1 MAPSTSTLSDKEY
14 SSILRSV
21 DFAPASYKEI
31 AAALMKNGVKE
42 MYHAMVNESDILKLF
57 SIPNLEVF
65 WICRCHHEA
74 DDRSTSHEHLHA
86 LVQYKKGT
94 HRAAK
99 DRMKRNGQRFH
110 PKTTFKRILCP
121 DHAVGVLRYITCQ
134 DGQRTTRRNGDGL
147 QGAPHTH
154 YRRSVHGSWLLHKR
168 SEKKKLGCAD
178 VRLGIL
184 RNLQQNLDEE
194 WLKNNVSGHPH
205 HLHHHETCLCEFGKI
220 GREKKAAANQKRR
233 DFYKTEQGQDIKKMY
248 KDRAQ
253 NKKDIIKLVMDLKT
267 GNNLAEVEKETILDL
282 LKRMK

>member
-1 MAPSTSTLSDKEY
+1 MASTSKLNNNEY
-14 SSILRSV
+14 TKLLQ
-21 DFAPASYKEI
+21 DANFKPANFVKI
-31 AAALMKNGVKE
+31 ADALENHGIKQ
-42 MYHAMVNESDILKLF
+42 MYHALVNEDDILKLF
-57 SIPNLEVF
+57 SIPNLEIF
-65 WICRCHHEA
+65 WICRCHLVA
-74 DDRSTSHEHLHA
+74 KDGSSSHAHLHA

-94 HRAAK
+94 HRALKKRMQRAK
-99 DRMKRNGQRFH
+99 QRFH

-134 DGQRTTRRNGDGL
+134 DGQRKTKP
-147 QGAPHTH
+147 QHTH

-194 WLKNNVSGHPH
+194 WLKNNVSGHIH
-205 HLHHHETCLCEFGKI
+205 HLHHHQTCLCKFGKI
-220 GREKKAAANQKRR
+220 GRKKKEAANQKRR
-233 DFYKTEQGQDIKKMY
+233 DFYKTQQGQDIKKMY

-253 NKKDIIKLVMDLKT
+253 NKNDIIKLVMELKT
-267 GNNLAEVEKETILDL
+267 GNNLAEMEKETILDL

>member
-1 MAPSTSTLSDKEY
+1 MASTSKLNDNEY
-14 SSILRSV
+14 TKLLQ
-21 DFAPASYKEI
+21 DANFTPANFEKI
-31 AAALMKNGVKE
+31 ADALENHGIKQ
-42 MYHAMVNESDILKLF
+42 MYHALVNEDDILKLF
-57 SIPNLEVF
+57 TIPNLEIF
-65 WICRCHHEA
+65 WICRCHLVA
-74 DDRSTSHEHLHA
+74 LDGSSSHAHLHA

-99 DRMKRNGQRFH
+99 DRMKRNGQKFH

-134 DGQRTTRRNGDGL
+134 DGQRKTKP
-147 QGAPHTH
+147 QHTH

-184 RNLQQNLDEE
+184 RNLRKNLDEE
-194 WLKNNVSGHPH
+194 WLKSNVSGHPH

-267 GNNLAEVEKETILDL
+267 GNNLAEMEKETILDL

>member
-1 MAPSTSTLSDKEY
+1 MTSTSKLNDNEY
-14 SSILRSV
+14 TKLLQDV
-21 DFAPASYKEI
+21 NFTPANFEKI
-31 AAALMKNGVKE
+31 ADALENHGIKQ
-42 MYHAMVNESDILKLF
+42 MYHALVNEDDILKLF
-57 SIPNLEVF
+57 TIPNLEIF
-65 WICRCHHEA
+65 WICRCHLVA
-74 DDRSTSHEHLHA
+74 KDGSSSHAHLHA

-94 HRAAK
+94 HRALKKRMQRAK
-99 DRMKRNGQRFH
+99 QRFH

-134 DGQRTTRRNGDGL
+134 DGQRKTKP
-147 QGAPHTH
+147 QHTH

-220 GREKKAAANQKRR
+220 GRQKKAAANQKRR
-233 DFYKTEQGQDIKKMY
+233 DFYKTERGQDIKKMY

-267 GNNLAEVEKETILDL
+267 GNNLAEMEKETILDL

>member
-1 MAPSTSTLSDKEY
+1 MASTSKLNDNEY
-14 SSILRSV
+14 TKLLQ
-21 DFAPASYKEI
+21 DANFTPANFEKI
-31 AAALMKNGVKE
+31 ADALENHGIKQ
-42 MYHAMVNESDILKLF
+42 MYHALVNEDDILKLF
-57 SIPNLEVF
+57 TIPNLEIF
-65 WICRCHHEA
+65 WICRCHHVA
-74 DDRSTSHEHLHA
+74 LDGSSSHAHLHA

-134 DGQRTTRRNGDGL
+134 DGQRKTKP
-147 QGAPHTH
+147 QHTH

-178 VRLGIL
+178 VRLEIL

-220 GREKKAAANQKRR
+220 GRQKKAAANQKRR
-233 DFYKTEQGQDIKKMY
+233 DFYKTERGQDIKKMY

-267 GNNLAEVEKETILDL
+267 GNNLAEMEKETILDL

>member
-1 MAPSTSTLSDKEY
+1 MASTSKLNNNEY
-14 SSILRSV
+14 TKLLQ
-21 DFAPASYKEI
+21 DANFKPANFVKI
-31 AAALMKNGVKE
+31 ADALENHGIKQ
-42 MYHAMVNESDILKLF
+42 MYHALVNEDDILKLF
-57 SIPNLEVF
+57 TIPNLEIF
-65 WICRCHHEA
+65 WICRCHLVA
-74 DDRSTSHEHLHA
+74 KDGSSSHAHLHA

-94 HRAAK
+94 HRALKKRMQRAK
-99 DRMKRNGQRFH
+99 QRFH

-134 DGQRTTRRNGDGL
+134 DGQRKTKP
-147 QGAPHTH
+147 QHTH

-184 RNLQQNLDEE
+184 RNLRKNLDEE
-194 WLKNNVSGHPH
+194 WLKSNVSGHPH
-205 HLHHHETCLCEFGKI
+205 HLHHHETCLCKFGKI

-233 DFYKTEQGQDIKKMY
+233 DFYKTERGQDIKKMY

-267 GNNLAEVEKETILDL
+267 GNNLAEMEKETILDL

>member
-1 MAPSTSTLSDKEY
+1 MTSTSKLNDNEY
-14 SSILRSV
+14 TKLLQDV
-21 DFAPASYKEI
+21 NFTPANFEKI
-31 AAALMKNGVKE
+31 ADALENHGIKQ
-42 MYHAMVNESDILKLF
+42 MYHALVNEDDILKLF
-57 SIPNLEVF
+57 SIPNLEIF
-65 WICRCHHEA
+65 WICRCHLVA
-74 DDRSTSHEHLHA
+74 KDGSSSHAHLHA

-94 HRAAK
+94 HRALKKRMQRAK
-99 DRMKRNGQRFH
+99 QRFH

-134 DGQRTTRRNGDGL
+134 DGQRKTKP
-147 QGAPHTH
+147 QHTH

-220 GREKKAAANQKRR
+220 GRQKKAAANQKRR

>member
-1 MAPSTSTLSDKEY
+1 MTSTSKLNDNEY
-14 SSILRSV
+14 TKLLQDV
-21 DFAPASYKEI
+21 NFTPANFEKI
-31 AAALMKNGVKE
+31 ADALENHGIKQ
-42 MYHAMVNESDILKLF
+42 MYHALVNEDDILKLF
-57 SIPNLEVF
+57 TIPNLEIF
-65 WICRCHHEA
+65 WICRCHHVA
-74 DDRSTSHEHLHA
+74 LDGSSSHAHLHA

-99 DRMKRNGQRFH
+99 DRMKRNGQKFH

-134 DGQRTTRRNGDGL
+134 DGQRKTKP
-147 QGAPHTH
+147 QHTH

-220 GREKKAAANQKRR
+220 GRQKKAAANQKRR
-233 DFYKTEQGQDIKKMY
+233 DFYKTERGQDIKKMY

>member
-1 MAPSTSTLSDKEY
+1 MTSTSKLNDNEY
-14 SSILRSV
+14 TKLLQDV
-21 DFAPASYKEI
+21 NFTPANFEKI
-31 AAALMKNGVKE
+31 ADALENHGIKQ
-42 MYHAMVNESDILKLF
+42 MYHALVNEDDILKLF
-57 SIPNLEVF
+57 TIPNLEIF
-65 WICRCHHEA
+65 WICRCHLVA
-74 DDRSTSHEHLHA
+74 LDGSSSHAHLHA

-134 DGQRTTRRNGDGL
+134 DGQRKTKP
-147 QGAPHTH
+147 QHTH

-184 RNLQQNLDEE
+184 RNLRKNLDEE
-194 WLKNNVSGHPH
+194 WLKSNVSGHPH

-248 KDRAQ
+248 KERAQ